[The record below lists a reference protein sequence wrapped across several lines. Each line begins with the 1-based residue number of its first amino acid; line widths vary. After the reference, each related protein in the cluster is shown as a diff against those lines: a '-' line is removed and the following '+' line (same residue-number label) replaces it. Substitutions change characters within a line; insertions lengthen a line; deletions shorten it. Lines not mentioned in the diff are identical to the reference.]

1 MIMNRFLF
9 LTLFLCVPIAAWGDC
24 ATLTEQ
30 VQAAAR
36 QGDVASLDE
45 YARQIPLEPS
55 CSDAYRV
62 KLARVAAY
70 GYLREAER
78 RLANGGTLVDQHAL
92 LQQSLNTSRTW
103 QALALMGDLELGR
116 KQYEAA
122 TLAYQEALG
131 LINDQSVTPRAPD
144 ASVIESIFRKA
155 SESRMLAE
163 QYVAVPV
170 NHRSGSAE
178 GLALTSV
185 RGWVVE
191 SVPIPVTFEANSTR
205 FTSKGEQAANDLAG
219 YLQRQRSAEITLIG
233 HTDERGP
240 AHQNLLLS
248 RKRAETLAQYLREAG
263 YQGSIKTEGAGESQP
278 LRLADPGFYSQE
290 EIWALNRRVE
300 LVRR

>member
-1 MIMNRFLF
+1 MITNRFLF
-9 LTLFLCVPIAAWGDC
+9 LALFLFAPIGARGDC
-24 ATLTEQ
+24 STLTEQ

-36 QGDVASLDE
+36 QGDVAKLDE
-45 YARQIPLEPS
+45 YAQQIPLEPT
-55 CSDAYRV
+55 CTDAYRV

-70 GYLREAER
+70 GYLRDAER
-78 RLANGGTLVDQHAL
+78 RLADGGALADQHAL
-92 LQQSLNTSRTW
+92 LQQSLNTARTW

-116 KQYEAA
+116 KHYEAA
-122 TLAYQEALG
+122 TLTYQEALG
-131 LINDQSVTPRAPD
+131 LINDQSVTPRAPE

-191 SVPIPVTFEANSTR
+191 SVPVPVTFEANSTR
-205 FTSKGEQAANDLAG
+205 FTPKGEQAANDLAG

-240 AHQNLLLS
+240 ERENLLLS
-248 RKRAETLAQYLREAG
+248 RQRADILAQYLREAG
-263 YQGSIKTEGAGESQP
+263 YEGVINTEGAGESQP
-278 LRLADPGFYSQE
+278 IQLADPSFYSQE
-290 EIWALNRRVE
+290 EIWSLNRRVE